1 MFLNAGML
9 FGAQNIALISDDG
22 STVNKKLRIVF
33 DDLHRITYKNCF
45 TRFRLA
51 QMEQTADKNRK
62 STRSNLE
69 LKFKPLV
76 IHNGFVHGSCDSLVD
91 DHDDAPQLVAEAVS
105 EKKIVQSQT
114 CFEKTRVSPVTS
126 FF

>member
-1 MFLNAGML
+1 MSA
-9 FGAQNIALISDDG
+9 ISDDG

-76 IHNGFVHGSCDSLVD
+76 THNGFVHGSCDSLVD
-91 DHDDAPQLVAEAVS
+91 DQLDRAGLCVS
-105 EKKIVQSQT
+105 H
-114 CFEKTRVSPVTS
+114 C
-126 FF
+126 

>member
-1 MFLNAGML
+1 M
-9 FGAQNIALISDDG
+9 S
-22 STVNKKLRIVF
+22 

-105 EKKIVQSQT
+105 EKTFVQSQT
-114 CFEKTRVSPVTS
+114 RFRKTRVSLVKS

>member
-1 MFLNAGML
+1 M
-9 FGAQNIALISDDG
+9 
-22 STVNKKLRIVF
+22 F

-76 IHNGFVHGSCDSLVD
+76 IHNGLVHGSCDSLVD

-114 CFEKTRVSPVTS
+114 RFEKTPVSLVKS

>member
-1 MFLNAGML
+1 MGQL
-9 FGAQNIALISDDG
+9 
-22 STVNKKLRIVF
+22 V
-33 DDLHRITYKNCF
+33 
-45 TRFRLA
+45 
-51 QMEQTADKNRK
+51 DKNRK

-76 IHNGFVHGSCDSLVD
+76 THNGFVHGSCDSLVD

-114 CFEKTRVSPVTS
+114 RFEKTRVSPVKS

>member
-1 MFLNAGML
+1 M
-9 FGAQNIALISDDG
+9 
-22 STVNKKLRIVF
+22 F

-91 DHDDAPQLVAEAVS
+91 DHDVNHDDAPQLVAEAVS
-105 EKKIVQSQT
+105 EKKFVQSQT
-114 CFEKTRVSPVTS
+114 RFEKTRVSPVKS